1 MAFHMPSSIFSL
13 KDSTFLIIT
22 TQYILDI
29 VTLNMYNTPIFSKK
43 EKIYSMANTN
53 NEESQQQES
62 QINEQNSPE
71 QEPTQDEAAAEA
83 AAVANEF
90 DLLQEELTTLKD
102 KYARVHADFE
112 NIKKRLEREKYTA
125 VEYANEKFAKDMI
138 PVLDSL
144 QMAMASA
151 NTDAS
156 AEELI
161 IKLKEG
167 IELTIKQFL
176 TSLERHGVK
185 MVAHDEPFDPNIHNA
200 IQSVASDTVES
211 GQIVQ
216 TFQTGYKYK
225 ERPLREAMVVV
236 AN

>member
-1 MAFHMPSSIFSL
+1 MSNEI
-13 KDSTFLIIT
+13 
-22 TQYILDI
+22 
-29 VTLNMYNTPIFSKK
+29 
-43 EKIYSMANTN
+43 
-53 NEESQQQES
+53 NEEQKMESSQTKEGILSQE
-62 QINEQNSPE
+62 
-71 QEPTQDEAAAEA
+71 EAAAEA
-83 AAVANEF
+83 QAVENEF
-90 DLLQEELTTLKD
+90 NLLQDELVTLKE

-125 VEYANEKFAKDMI
+125 VEYANEKFAKDMV

-144 QMAMASA
+144 EGALNSVNSNADV
-151 NTDAS
+151 T
-156 AEELI
+156 ELF

-167 IELTIKQFL
+167 IELTYKQLL
-176 TSLERHGVK
+176 TSLEKHGVQR
-185 MVAHDEPFDPNIHNA
+185 VSHDEPFDPNIHNA

-216 TFQTGYKYK
+216 TFQTGYRYK